1 MSQVTQAFREHHR
14 ELAREMSRYVSSLA
28 QGEPNADARGFSAFL
43 KNELLAHAA
52 GEEAQL
58 YPVMDDLVRAHG
70 KPTATM
76 RVDHE
81 YIQNY
86 IAEIQM
92 TAAALAAAAPDAQ
105 NALRA
110 KLAQSAL
117 KLQAIFEMHLA
128 KEERVYLPLFEK
140 YLSEEAQQRVL
151 DAMHEHAAA
160 PSKAELDVRPIPPF
174 HRHVLIFQTFEAL
187 APGEGF
193 ELVNDHDPKP
203 VYYQFAAERAGEFTW
218 DYIAQGPHEWRVRI
232 GKPANAH

>member
-14 ELAREMSRYVSSLA
+14 ELAKQMSKYVTSFA
-28 QGEPNADARGFSAFL
+28 QGEPNADAQGLAKFL
-43 KNELLAHAA
+43 KDELLPHAA

-58 YPVMDDLVRAHG
+58 YPVMDEIVRAHG

-76 RVDHE
+76 SVDHE

-86 IAEIQM
+86 IAEIET
-92 TAAALAAAAPDAQ
+92 TAAALAAASPDAQ

-110 KLAQSAL
+110 KLAQSAV

-140 YLSEEAQQRVL
+140 YLSEDAQQRVL
-151 DAMHEHAAA
+151 DAMHKGAAA
-160 PSKAELDVRPIPPF
+160 PSQTELDVRPIPPF
-174 HRHVLIFQTFEAL
+174 HRHTLIFQTFEAL

-203 VYYQFAAERAGEFTW
+203 LYYQFAAERAGEFTW
-218 DYIAQGPHEWRVRI
+218 DYIAQGPQEWRVRI
-232 GKPANAH
+232 GKPADAH